1 MIQSLALILFTHAMA
16 QSPILDTPFVEP
28 EYLYNGVNRPV
39 FITITPPR
47 AFGPIALVLMHPDG
61 GLLADPVKVEP
72 GDVDLVELFPDIW
85 DIRETSYVQLLKR
98 DEPVG
103 SPLVLQPMLSRLV
116 PITVQAPHPTYGGTH
131 TKIVGWR
138 DEFAPESV
146 NQDNEVS
153 EKDETTDASEKE
165 PSDGSPPE
173 RYFTGFRAYV
183 ERDVVLRTS
192 HGDIHFAMRPDQA
205 PNTVWNFLRLC
216 DGGYYRDTIFHRIV
230 PLSQKGDPFVIQT
243 GDPTGEG
250 GGGPGYWLPIEFS
263 QLPHDFGIIS
273 MARDDNPDTA
283 GSQIFICLS
292 REGTA
297 RLDQQYCS
305 FGYAVT
311 GADVIL
317 SISEVELADVATGR
331 PVDPPVI
338 LRADLV
344 PAPPRYPGQGRLDS
358 KVTRPQENVTTQP
371 RRVPR

>member
-1 MIQSLALILFTHAMA
+1 MIQSLALVISTLAMA
-16 QSPILDTPFVEP
+16 QSPILDKPFVEP
-28 EYLYNGVNRPV
+28 EYLYNGANRPI

-47 AFGPIALVLMHPDG
+47 AFGPIALVLMDPDG
-61 GLLADPVKVEP
+61 GLLADPVEVKP
-72 GDVDLVELFPDIW
+72 GDVDLMALFPNIR

-98 DEPVG
+98 GEPVG
-103 SPLVLQPMLSRLV
+103 SSLVLQPMLSRMV

-138 DEFAPESV
+138 DEFAQESED
-146 NQDNEVS
+146 QDG
-153 EKDETTDASEKE
+153 DSEKE
-165 PSDGSPPE
+165 LSDEAPSE
-173 RYFTGFRAYV
+173 RYFTGFRTYV
-183 ERDVVLRTS
+183 ERDVVLKTTM
-192 HGDIHFAMRPDQA
+192 GDIQLALRPDHA

-216 DGGYYRDTIFHRIV
+216 EGGYYRDILFHRIV
-230 PLSQKGDPFVIQT
+230 PLSRKGEPFVIQA

-250 GGGPGYWLPIEFS
+250 GGGPGYWLPIENS
-263 QLPHDFGIIS
+263 RLPHDFGVIS

-283 GSQIFICLS
+283 GSQFFICLS

-297 RLDQQYCS
+297 RLDVQYCS

-311 GADVIL
+311 GADVIR

-344 PAPPRYPGQGRLDS
+344 PAPPRYPEQGRLDS
-358 KVTRPQENVTTQP
+358 RVTPPQENATTQP